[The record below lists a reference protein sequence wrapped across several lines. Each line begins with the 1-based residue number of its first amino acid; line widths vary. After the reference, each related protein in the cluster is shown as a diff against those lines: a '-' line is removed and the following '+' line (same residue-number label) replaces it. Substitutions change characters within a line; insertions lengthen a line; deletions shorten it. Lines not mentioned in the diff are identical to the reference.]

1 MSEREKQ
8 IIKTFAII
16 IPKLSECDKRYLLGL
31 GEGMAIKVESQE
43 KKSKEVLGGNIDFG
57 RHYSIIQEGG
67 AAGVWQIKKGDY
79 SPFIYIIDFCF
90 EVPLIFSFGLKH
102 NPGNQVVKI

>member
-43 KKSKEVLGGNIDFG
+43 KKSKEVLG
-57 RHYSIIQEGG
+57 
-67 AAGVWQIKKGDY
+67 AT
-79 SPFIYIIDFCF
+79 
-90 EVPLIFSFGLKH
+90 
-102 NPGNQVVKI
+102 

>member
-31 GEGMAIKVESQE
+31 GEGMAIKVESQGQKSE
-43 KKSKEVLGGNIDFG
+43 KTLV
-57 RHYSIIQEGG
+57 
-67 AAGVWQIKKGDY
+67 AT
-79 SPFIYIIDFCF
+79 
-90 EVPLIFSFGLKH
+90 
-102 NPGNQVVKI
+102 